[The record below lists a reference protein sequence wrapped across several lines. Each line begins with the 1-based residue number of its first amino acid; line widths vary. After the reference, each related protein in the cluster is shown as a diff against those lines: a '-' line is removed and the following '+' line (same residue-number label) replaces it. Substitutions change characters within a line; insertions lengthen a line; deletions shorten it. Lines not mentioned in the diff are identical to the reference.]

1 MAYTGTGTQSDPF
14 VVTTFADFLECVA
27 QEGVYVEVGADL
39 DAAAEG
45 YGYIS
50 PIDVKA
56 VEVYG
61 TSGDTLRKIS
71 NVTVEG
77 NALFELR
84 GSSTIT
90 QRLLWL
96 HLENWTWKA
105 ASTPGIASHSPIMFS
120 RSIGSNG
127 AFRYCK
133 LSVSVAV
140 NDSSTVVYIM
150 SNSSLAVADSAIVMK
165 QHGGKWIPE
174 TSNSSSMAAWNN
186 CTFSIDGSGT
196 TIWDSATSN
205 SNRANNCYN
214 AGFVFKNMTCT
225 AGVGFTTQGQG
236 FSYMVFEDCTMAN
249 GTVYAAKESNL
260 ICFAGTTDAS
270 GVTVSSGT
278 VVTQSQLKDKA
289 YLQSIGWLP

>member
-1 MAYTGTGTQSDPF
+1 MAYTGTGTQADPY
-14 VVTTFADFLECVA
+14 VVTTFADFLTCVA

-61 TSGDTLRKIS
+61 TSGDALRKIE

-77 NALFELR
+77 NALFDMHNGTGDQSLIR
-84 GSSTIT
+84 
-90 QRLLWL
+90 L

-105 ASTPGIASHSPIMFS
+105 ASNPYVTSHVPILFY
-120 RSIGSNG
+120 RTNGSG
-127 AFRYCK
+127 YLHECK
-133 LSVSVAV
+133 VSVSATAAT
-140 NDSSTVVYIM
+140 SST
-150 SNSSLAVADSAIVMK
+150 SSRLTNRIIVSDSAFVVQMHDFSNF
-165 QHGGKWIPE
+165 QPTGGT
-174 TSNSSSMAAWNN
+174 TSSDGWNN
-186 CTFSIDGSGT
+186 ATISIDGNGT
-196 TIWDSATSN
+196 TTWVAGTSSSQRWQYCTN
-205 SNRANNCYN
+205 T
-214 AGFVFKNMTCT
+214 GIVLKNMEVT
-225 AGVGFTTQGQG
+225 GSPGFNSGEG
-236 FSYMVFEDCTMAN
+236 FSYLVFEDCQAPSTFIVQ
-249 GTVYAAKESNL
+249 GQKESNL

-270 GVTVSSGT
+270 GVTVNSGT